1 MTIKLHNP
9 TGIAP
14 PFSCYSHGASAPAGA
29 RWLHISGQVGVTPDG
44 VVLSDPQGQ
53 IKLAW
58 DNLLAVLADAGME
71 VTDLVKVDGFI
82 THPDLVPLYRKE
94 RERRFAGHAA
104 ATTMVIV
111 AGLAEDNLLVE
122 IQAVAAR

>member
-1 MTIKLHNP
+1 MAIQLHNP
-9 TGIAP
+9 ASIAP
-14 PFSCYSHGASAPAGA
+14 PFSCYSHGASAPASA
-29 RWLHISGQVGVTPDG
+29 RWLYISGQVGVTPEG
-44 VVLSDPQGQ
+44 YVPSDPKEQ
-53 IKLAW
+53 IALAW
-58 DNLLAVLADAGME
+58 DNLLAVLRDAGMS

-82 THPDLVPLYRKE
+82 TRADLVPLYRQE

-111 AGLAEDNLLVE
+111 TGLAESSLLVE

>member
-1 MTIKLHNP
+1 MITLHNP

-14 PFSCYSHGASAPAGA
+14 PFSCYSHGASASANA
-29 RWLHISGQVGVTPDG
+29 RWLYVSGQVGATPDG
-44 VVLSDPQGQ
+44 IVPGDPEKQ
-53 IKLAW
+53 IALAW
-58 DNLLAVLADAGME
+58 DNLLAVLADAGMG

-82 THPDLVPLYRKE
+82 TQSSLVPQYRKE

-104 ATTMVIV
+104 ATTLVVV
-111 AGLAEDNLLVE
+111 AGLAEPNLLVE

>member
-9 TGIAP
+9 TSIAL
-14 PFSCYSHGASAPAGA
+14 PFSCYSHGASAPANA
-29 RWLHISGQVGVTPDG
+29 RWLHVSGQVGVTPDG
-44 VVLSDPQGQ
+44 IVPADPEKQ
-53 IKLAW
+53 IELAW
-58 DNLLAVLADAGME
+58 DNLLTVLADAGMG
-71 VTDLVKVDGFI
+71 VADLVKVDGFI
-82 THPDLVPLYRKE
+82 TRPDLVPLYRQE

-111 AGLAEDNLLVE
+111 AGLAEPNLLVE